1 MGNEL
6 LIYMMMMEDA
16 RKRNKAKRAII
27 IGKRDTDCPTLSKV
41 IKDDNKDFM
50 QHPATFPRAGHN
62 FSRYLSYCPIILAI
76 HFYRP
81 LLDRGI
87 RGVCI

>member
-1 MGNEL
+1 MGNGL
-6 LIYMMMMEDA
+6 LIYMMVMKDA
-16 RKRNKAKRAII
+16 RQRDKAKRAII
-27 IGKRDTDCPTLSKV
+27 IGKRHTDCPTLSKV
-41 IKDDNKDFM
+41 MKDDNEDSM

-62 FSRYLSYCPIILAI
+62 FSRSLSSCPTILAI
-76 HFYRP
+76 HVYRR